1 MVKAHFQPE
10 TLADDGDENVNRDHQ
25 IRRLPV
31 VDTTGR
37 IVGIISQ
44 ADIAQRL
51 GKDEETGKMV
61 GEISKPKRM
70 GGGGAR

>member
-1 MVKAHFQPE
+1 M
-10 TLADDGDENVNRDHQ
+10 
-25 IRRLPV
+25 